1 MGKHLSRIA
10 NLDLQVSRE
19 SWVFRF
25 IFWVSGF
32 SLGCLDSVFLPVSA
46 GCLDSLLDSV
56 SSAPEPRTFHV
67 RVTDNKSNQSH
78 GPSEDSIA
86 SNQDTA

>member
-46 GCLDSLLDSV
+46 GCLDSLLCWV
-56 SSAPEPRTFHV
+56 SGFTSGFSLFCPGTPNFSRA
-67 RVTDNKSNQSH
+67 
-78 GPSEDSIA
+78 GY
-86 SNQDTA
+86 